1 MFDVTKSRDYQ
12 DRFNRAKTAWTN
24 AATEEEK
31 LNIQD
36 TWLQQ
41 KAAMSEYTRDYNSQF
56 AGAEGPGI
64 AGELRWDQMKYNVPL
79 LESLRRTYGDLPSE
93 ELIDK
98 WMTSQRYLNNN
109 LVRLGFTAASV
120 DELDPQKKEDF
131 ALQMLTY
138 DNIAATGEG
147 SAPLWEQTR
156 DVTGAILSDP
166 TNLIGLG
173 TFGIGLIPKQGGK
186 ALTKELLKK
195 SVIKPTIKRG
205 VAIGA
210 TEGAGYAVG
219 YDSFRQSIE
228 RDLALQDDWDW
239 GRTAEVA
246 TLGAA
251 IGGTLGGWIANNA
264 RLAATRLQR
273 LKVENNLENKDVVRL
288 LEEAAND
295 PAKAEELLMRSGY
308 DREMA
313 DGMLKRYY
321 EKLDEPKT
329 GEPLEL
335 ADYAADKVKEE
346 SFLQGTLGQAF
357 SSFKTRLNKVGLGQ
371 LSQDIDDA
379 IIRREMLQGR
389 YSNVI
394 DKYKKQIDFEDPKLP
409 QRYRNNTPK
418 SEAEAAF
425 FKEHRVANAER
436 VEALHRAGVLDA
448 KQYRMFKGNENYLA
462 RVWNTPYLRTVPG
475 AEKLAQLINNKAK
488 QGRDGMAAAND
499 MIESLTG
506 QKNFIKDPRTIVN
519 AGFIRRA
526 MQNKER
532 EVQRSTHV
540 DYARQIKGFTE
551 EELDDFMLPMEAR
564 LKLANSDIANRL
576 AFAEKFGANDEKV
589 RSLWSNLGARGMGEE
604 SRLVSE
610 AYGIAA
616 RKPTTTVDD
625 FGSRALGSRIEQ
637 PKLARL
643 AEGINA
649 QQTWKMYLSAI
660 PNLPQA
666 FINSFAALSSMGFTR
681 AALNTFR
688 GPMKALFRD
697 EDILRVINKSGI
709 LSELQLQ
716 RFITE
721 GMANS
726 RILDMDLKGPLAVL
740 NEPTKFLRFVGFMG
754 VEKMNR
760 MIAASA
766 GIVNAKGLHAKYQRL
781 SSDLNPGK
789 LKQMRI
795 NKLRKQLKEIGVKNP
810 DAATLNDDTLAYV
823 ANKFNNIVNFT
834 NEYHNIPAA
843 FQGPVGK
850 IFFKFKSFM
859 FNHGRFVKDKVIK
872 PLKKGDPRPAIAYLS
887 TAPVLGGSMLQLR
900 ETITGQDFQE
910 NADQMEWLV
919 NGFFYAGGAGL
930 WLDMFNV
937 LGKPFESVPYTVS
950 TIAGP
955 AAGDVT
961 RMLGTIAQAPEKDLD
976 ETVTNFINTLVPPTK
991 PITKAI
997 SY

>member
-1 MFDVTKSRDYQ
+1 MIDIKNTPDYQ
-12 DRFNRAKTAWTN
+12 SRYQNTVSAWEN
-24 AATEEEK
+24 AATDEEK
-31 LNIQD
+31 IAIQNK
-36 TWLQQ
+36 WEQE
-41 KAAMSEYTRDYNSQF
+41 KSAMQWYGSSYNSQF
-56 AGAEGPGI
+56 AGEKGPGI
-64 AGELRWDQMKYNVPL
+64 SSELRWDQMEYNIPL
-79 LESLRRTYGDLPSE
+79 LQSLRRTFGDLDNE
-93 ELIDK
+93 QLIDK
-98 WMTSQRYLNNN
+98 WMTQQRFLNNN
-109 LVRLGFTAASV
+109 LAYLGFTAATV

-138 DNIAATGEG
+138 DNVAATGEG
-147 SAPLWEQTR
+147 SAPLLEQTR
-156 DVTGAILSDP
+156 DVGAAVVFDP
-166 TNLIGLG
+166 SLLVGLG
-173 TFGIGLIPKQGGK
+173 TFGIGLIPRQGGK
-186 ALTKELLKK
+186 ALTKEMLKQ

-205 VAIGA
+205 LAIGA
-210 TEGAGYAVG
+210 TEGAGYSVG

-228 RDLALQDDWDW
+228 RELALQEDWDW
-239 GRTAEVA
+239 GRTGEVA
-246 TLGAA
+246 VLGAA
-251 IGGTLGGWIANNA
+251 LGGTLGGWIANNA
-264 RLAATRLQR
+264 RTASARLQR
-273 LKVENNLENKDVVRL
+273 LKVENNLENKDVVKL
-288 LEEAAND
+288 LDEASKD

-313 DGMLKRYY
+313 SDILSRYY

-329 GEPLEL
+329 GQALTP
-335 ADYAADKVKEE
+335 ADYASSKVKEE
-346 SFLQGTLGQAF
+346 SFFQGTVGQAVT
-357 SSFKTRLNKVGLGQ
+357 SFKARLNKVGLSS
-371 LSQDIDDA
+371 LADDIDDA

-389 YSNVI
+389 YSSVI
-394 DKYKKQIDFEDPKLP
+394 DKYKKQINFEDPKLP

-418 SEAEAAF
+418 SDAEAKF
-425 FKEHRVANAER
+425 FKEHRTANAAR

-448 KQYRMFKGNENYLA
+448 KQYRMFKGNEGYLG
-462 RVWNTPYLRTVPG
+462 RVWNTPHLRTVPG
-475 AEKLAQLINNKAK
+475 AEQLAKLINSKAR
-488 QGRDGMAAAND
+488 QGKDGMAAAND
-499 MIESLTG
+499 LIESLTG
-506 QKNFIKDPRTIVN
+506 QKNFIKDARTIVN
-519 AGFIRRA
+519 APFIRKA
-526 MQNKER
+526 MQQQDR
-532 EVQRSTHV
+532 QVQRSTHV
-540 DYARQIKGFTE
+540 DYARKIKGFTE
-551 EELDDFMLPMEAR
+551 EELDPFMMPMEAR

-589 RSLWSNLGARGMGEE
+589 RNLWADLGARGMGDE
-604 SRLVSE
+604 SRLVGE

-616 RKPTTTVDD
+616 RKPTTTTDD
-625 FGSRALGSRIEQ
+625 FGSRSLGTRIEQ

-666 FINSFAALSSMGFTR
+666 FINSFAAMSSTGLTR

-688 GPMKALFRD
+688 GPLKALFRD
-697 EDILRVINKSGI
+697 EDTMRAIQKSGI

-716 RFITE
+716 KFITE

-726 RILDMDLKGPLAVL
+726 RIIDAELKGPLAVL
-740 NEPTKFLRFVGFMG
+740 NEPTRFLRMVGFMG

-766 GIVNAKGLHAKYQRL
+766 GIANAQGLHAKYLRL
-781 SSDLNPGK
+781 TSDLNPGK

-795 NKLRKQLKEIGVKNP
+795 SKLRQQLKDIGVKNP
-810 DAATLNDDTLAYV
+810 DAPKLNDDTLAYV

-872 PLKKGDPRPAIAYLS
+872 PLAKGDPRPAIAYLS
-887 TAPVLGGSMLQLR
+887 TAPILGGTMLQLR

-910 NADQMEWLV
+910 NADQLEWLV

-950 TIAGP
+950 TVAGP

-961 RMLGTIAQAPEKDLD
+961 RMMGIAAQATDKDLD
-976 ETVTNFINTLVPPTK
+976 ETITNFINTLIPPTK
-991 PITKAI
+991 PITKSI